1 MAENI
6 KINNQICYFLVLFIL
21 IISAPNA
28 QAIKSLSVGVIFPDI
43 REPYRSIFMDIIGGI
58 EKQLGFSVH
67 RYTVSSKN
75 SEPELLNKW
84 ITKNQIQIVIALGKQ
99 GVDQAKALPQGMPVI
114 AGAILEP
121 ADREMANISGI
132 TLAPDPYELFDRLRK
147 LVPEIK
153 RVTIVYSDKHNGW
166 IIDYAKSAAAKFGL
180 ELKVF
185 EATNLVEAASLYRK
199 ILESDLSISDAIW
212 LSQDNITV
220 DSKTILPL
228 LLKEAWDRNFI
239 VFSSNPSDVKRGVL
253 FSLYPDNNRMGVSLG
268 ELAIGIVTNK
278 PRSSQQFIPLKDL
291 LIAVN
296 IRTAEHLGLKLS
308 QMDIN
313 NFNLVFPAPH

>member
-1 MAENI
+1 
-6 KINNQICYFLVLFIL
+6 
-21 IISAPNA
+21 
-28 QAIKSLSVGVIFPDI
+28 
-43 REPYRSIFMDIIGGI
+43 MDIIGGI